1 MKKKVLLLLAAVL
14 SLAAQA
20 QRFEEVQKSSGEY
33 VVPIPGI
40 FTCDGKARAAV
51 GVRDTYYDTKL
62 YDSFRII
69 DENLK
74 EEATVKV
81 ENNVKP
87 YTLVKARA
95 CDFKGEFREDVSRYY
110 EGSKYDIGIE
120 NLDARAFTS
129 CVYEGEVSSFAIV
142 KETARTS
149 TSVTFETD
157 FDESAAK
164 KYMADNNKEKIGY
177 FKGTFV
183 ISAYKSISK
192 ISSCKVSS
200 YTYKRVYNGD
210 WKETKDFEGNRESL
224 IALSYIDMNAAYDT
238 DCLYVTQSLFNSD
251 KAYEYIQPIYELY
264 KGYSDDY
271 DRDNDGEVD
280 SMRVKYSLS
289 AVGFSIVQEDGNI
302 LSSVKFGDGW
312 SGGTFYDGFG
322 LLNYLRFDNKNYIV
336 ANVYRIDDDGYRE
349 TASIFYAFTPG
360 NPSSIKAVR
369 TENHGIKATPA
380 IARQSEVVN
389 IDVSSFSNP
398 RQIMVVNSNGQTM
411 MQQAVAEGANSVK
424 VKTAGLPAG
433 LYVVKVSDGKSASDN
448 CKIIIR

>member
-14 SLAAQA
+14 SLSAQA

-51 GVRDTYYDTKL
+51 GVKTSMDDFL
-62 YDSFRII
+62 YKSYKII

-74 EEATVKV
+74 EEATIKV
-81 ENNVKP
+81 ENDVKP
-87 YTLVKARA
+87 YALVKART
-95 CDFKGEFREDVSRYY
+95 CEFKGEFRADESRYY
-110 EGSKYDIGIE
+110 EGNVFDVGIE
-120 NLDARAFTS
+120 NFDVKAFS
-129 CVYEGEVSSFAIV
+129 SWVYEENVPPFAIV
-142 KETARTS
+142 KETTRTS
-149 TSVTFETD
+149 TSVTFEII
-157 FDESAAK
+157 FDESVAK
-164 KYMADNNKEKIGY
+164 KYMVDNQTDSIEY
-177 FKGTFV
+177 LRGTFV
-183 ISAYKSISK
+183 ISAYKSVSK
-192 ISSCKVSS
+192 ISSCKISI

-210 WKETKDFEGNRESL
+210 WKETKDYFKGNRESL
-224 IALSYIDMNAAYDT
+224 IPLSYLDMNTAYDT
-238 DCLYVTQSLFNSD
+238 DYLYVTQSLFNSD

-264 KGYSDDY
+264 KGSSYDY

-280 SMRVKYSLS
+280 SMRVEYSLS

-302 LSSVKFGDGW
+302 ISSVKFGDGW
-312 SGGTFYDGFG
+312 SDALYDGFG
-322 LLNYLRFDNKNYIV
+322 LLSYLRFDNKNYIV
-336 ANVYRIDDDGYRE
+336 ADVWRKNDDGKSE

-380 IARQSEVVN
+380 IARQSEVVSV
-389 IDVSSFSNP
+389 DVSSFSNP
-398 RQIMVVNSNGQTM
+398 RHIMVVNSNGQTM

-433 LYVVKVSDGKSASDN
+433 LYVVKVSDGKSTSDN

>member
-14 SLAAQA
+14 SLSVQA

-51 GVRDTYYDTKL
+51 GVETGMEFRL
-62 YDSFRII
+62 YNSYKII

-74 EEATVKV
+74 EEATIKV
-81 ENNVKP
+81 ENDVKP

-95 CDFKGEFREDVSRYY
+95 CEFKGEFRADESRYY
-110 EGSKYDIGIE
+110 EGNVFDVGIE
-120 NLDARAFTS
+120 NFDVKAFS
-129 CVYEGEVSSFAIV
+129 SWVYEDVPPFTIV

-149 TSVTFETD
+149 TSVTFEID
-157 FDESAAK
+157 FDEFAAK
-164 KYMADNNKEKIGY
+164 KYMVDNQTDSIKY
-177 FKGTFV
+177 LRGTFV
-183 ISAYKSISK
+183 ISAYKSVSK
-192 ISSCKVSS
+192 ISSCKVSI
-200 YTYKRVYNGD
+200 YTYKRVCNGD

-264 KGYSDDY
+264 KGYSYDY

-280 SMRVKYSLS
+280 SVRVEYSLS

-302 LSSVKFGDGW
+302 ISSVKFGDGW
-312 SGGTFYDGFG
+312 SDGTFYDGFNH
-322 LLNYLRFDNKNYIV
+322 LSYLRFDNKNYIV
-336 ANVYRIDDDGYRE
+336 ADVRIKNDDGESE

-380 IARQSEVVN
+380 IARQSEVVSV
-389 IDVSSFSNP
+389 DVSSFNNP
-398 RQIMVVNSNGQTM
+398 RHIMVVNSNGQTM

-433 LYVVKVSDGKSASDN
+433 LYVVKVSDGKSTSDN

>member
-14 SLAAQA
+14 SLSAQA

-51 GVRDTYYDTKL
+51 GVETGMEMRL
-62 YDSFRII
+62 YNSYKII

-74 EEATVKV
+74 EEATIKV
-81 ENNVKP
+81 ENDVKP

-95 CDFKGEFREDVSRYY
+95 CEFKKEFKEDFNVKNVSVRFDGKIEDF
-110 EGSKYDIGIE
+110 
-120 NLDARAFTS
+120 DAEAFSS
-129 CVYEGEVSSFAIV
+129 CGVLGLSSLYTI

-149 TSVTFETD
+149 TSVTFEVD
-157 FDESAAK
+157 INEAEAQ
-164 KYMADNNKEKIGY
+164 KYISYNSINVTYLKGSFVFSEGGY
-177 FKGTFV
+177 PYPLQYNCNA
-183 ISAYKSISK
+183 SENL
-192 ISSCKVSS
+192 
-200 YTYKRVYNGD
+200 YKRVYNGD
-210 WKETKDFEGNRESL
+210 WKETKDFEGNRKSL

-251 KAYEYIQPIYELY
+251 KAYEYIQPILELTA
-264 KGYSDDY
+264 SVPSNY

-280 SMRVKYSLS
+280 SMRVEYRPYV
-289 AVGFSIVQEDGNI
+289 AGFSIVQEDGNI
-302 LSSVKFGDGW
+302 ISSVKFGDGW
-312 SGGTFYDGFG
+312 SGGTYYDGFG
-322 LLNYLRFDNKNYIV
+322 LLSYLRFDNKNYIV
-336 ANVYRIDDDGYRE
+336 ADVSRINDDGKSE
-349 TASIFYAFTPG
+349 TASIFYSFTPG

-380 IARQSEVVN
+380 IARQSEVVS

-398 RQIMVVNSNGQTM
+398 RHIMVVNSNGQTM

>member
-14 SLAAQA
+14 SLSAQA
-20 QRFEEVQKSSGEY
+20 QRFEEVQKSSGGY

-51 GVRDTYYDTKL
+51 GVETVMGDRL
-62 YDSFRII
+62 YNSYKII

-74 EEATVKV
+74 EEATIKV
-81 ENNVKP
+81 ENDVKP
-87 YTLVKARA
+87 YALVKARA
-95 CDFKGEFREDVSRYY
+95 CEFKGEFREDVSRYY
-110 EGSKYDIGIE
+110 EGNVFDIGIE
-120 NLDARAFTS
+120 NLDAKVFS
-129 CVYEGEVSSFAIV
+129 SWVYKEVPSFAIV

-149 TSVTFETD
+149 TSVTFEID

-164 KYMADNNKEKIGY
+164 KYMVDNHEEKIGY
-177 FKGTFV
+177 LKGTFV
-183 ISAYKSISK
+183 ITSYNSRSIT
-192 ISSCKVSS
+192 SSCKVSE
-200 YTYKRVYNGD
+200 YGYKSVYNGD
-210 WKETKDFEGNRESL
+210 WKETKDFNGNRENL

-264 KGYSDDY
+264 KGSSYDY

-280 SMRVKYSLS
+280 SVRVEYSLS

-302 LSSVKFGDGW
+302 ISSVKFGDGW
-312 SGGTFYDGFG
+312 SGGTYYSGFG
-322 LLNYLRFDNKNYIV
+322 LLSYLRFDNKNYIV
-336 ANVYRIDDDGYRE
+336 ADVSRINDDGKSE
-349 TASIFYAFTPG
+349 DASIFYAFTPG

-380 IARQSEVVN
+380 IARQSEVVSV
-389 IDVSSFSNP
+389 DVSSFSNP
-398 RQIMVVNSNGQTM
+398 RHIMMVNSNGQTM